1 MNRELRRERTRNK
14 WISRARKIY
23 NSWGTFD
30 VPIRGIKH
38 SYPNTIETYRDCE
51 SITDFL
57 NDSIFAKKCLLDF
70 IDYARWKFPGD
81 SIEVYP
87 DDERRRKVYEYALL
101 PLGFKIMKNKYKTLI
116 YKL

>member
-38 SYPNTIETYRDCE
+38 STTPWRSKMHQYDVKKENRKKLYE
-51 SITDFL
+51 
-57 NDSIFAKKCLLDF
+57 AKKIIKEECE
-70 IDYARWKFPGD
+70 DY
-81 SIEVYP
+81 V
-87 DDERRRKVYEYALL
+87 
-101 PLGFKIMKNKYKTLI
+101 
-116 YKL
+116 

>member
-38 SYPNTIETYRDCE
+38 SYPNTIATYRNCE

-57 NDSIFAKKCLLDF
+57 NDSKFAKKLKHSTVVGRSMHQYDVKKENRKKRYEAKKLIREECE
-70 IDYARWKFPGD
+70 DY
-81 SIEVYP
+81 V
-87 DDERRRKVYEYALL
+87 
-101 PLGFKIMKNKYKTLI
+101 
-116 YKL
+116 

>member
-38 SYPNTIETYRDCE
+38 SYPNTIATYRNCE

-57 NDSIFAKKCLLDF
+57 NDSKFAKKLKHSTVVGRSKMHQYDVKKENRKKRYEAKKLIREEC
-70 IDYARWKFPGD
+70 DY
-81 SIEVYP
+81 V
-87 DDERRRKVYEYALL
+87 
-101 PLGFKIMKNKYKTLI
+101 
-116 YKL
+116 